1 MLGQAVAASMAVHE
15 AMRDPFAYPLVTYA
29 WVIACACAG
38 GIANFVAK
46 VKAGDARAF
55 NVAELV
61 GEMFISGFV
70 GLITFWLCEYANID
84 KLLSAVFIGISGH
97 MGSRALFA
105 AERYAS
111 RYFEQRTGVTLTV
124 NEERGN
130 GQ

>member
-1 MLGQAVAASMAVHE
+1 MGEAIAAAMSHE
-15 AMRDPFAYPLVTYA
+15 AVRDPFAYPWATYA
-29 WVIACACAG
+29 WVLIWACAG
-38 GIANFVAK
+38 GIANFVGK

-70 GLITFWLCEYANID
+70 GLITFWLCEYGNVD

-111 RYFEQRTGVTLTV
+111 RYVEQRTGIVV
-124 NEERGN
+124 PVREEQRQG
-130 GQ
+130 